1 MLRPFLDTLNQK
13 KIILASGSAQRKD
26 LLARTGITSFVCS
39 PSGFAED
46 LEKGSNSVAYV
57 RATSEQKLYAKV
69 EELKQGLASGDEQ
82 SLRAEI
88 LITADTIISY
98 NDSEVVEK
106 CSSQEHAFE
115 MLKRH
120 VTEGNHQVYTSV
132 WIAFLNAESQEVEK
146 IENFVERTDVFWNR
160 EVSDEA
166 LQAYI
171 ATGEPEGKAGA
182 YAIQGEAA
190 TFIDKIEGCYF
201 NVVGFP
207 LASFCKKMVS
217 MLQ

>member
-1 MLRPFLDTLNQK
+1 M
-13 KIILASGSAQRKD
+13 
-26 LLARTGITSFVCS
+26 
-39 PSGFAED
+39 
-46 LEKGSNSVAYV
+46 
-57 RATSEQKLYAKV
+57 
-69 EELKQGLASGDEQ
+69 
-82 SLRAEI
+82 
-88 LITADTIISY
+88 ITADTIISY

>member
-1 MLRPFLDTLNQK
+1 MLAK
-13 KIILASGSAQRKD
+13 
-26 LLARTGITSFVCS
+26 TGITSFICS

-46 LEKGSNSVAYV
+46 LEKGSDSVAYV
-57 RATSEQKLYAKV
+57 RATSEQKLHAKV
-69 EELKQGLASGDEQ
+69 EELKQGLASGE

-106 CSSQEHAFE
+106 CSSPEHAFE

-120 VTEGNHQVYTSV
+120 VTEGGHQVYTSV
-132 WIAFLNAESQEVEK
+132 WIAFLDAETQEVEQ

-160 EVSDEA
+160 EVNNEA
-166 LQAYI
+166 LQAYC

-207 LASFCKKMVS
+207 LASFCKKLVS
-217 MLQ
+217 MLQN